1 MQRPGDRSSLDEL
14 VEATEGAQPWRRL
27 FHAAVGVLLAGLL
40 WWVQP
45 TPLAVASSLGV
56 LAAILLALDLARLTF
71 PSLNLVFFRTFRAL
85 ASPREARGVA
95 SSTWYLVGTAICGI
109 SFPLDLVIPA
119 ILVLALADPAASYLG
134 RRWGKRSLGTGSV
147 EGTAVF
153 VLISGAVL
161 LPFVPTHSAIL
172 AAITAGLVE
181 TVPWKLDDNLVI
193 PLAVAMVLWISGAG

>member
-56 LAAILLALDLARLTF
+56 LAAILLALDLARLTL

-134 RRWGKRSLGTGSV
+134 RRWGKRSLGTGSI